1 MPEAAPDALR
11 SLSPLTSKPVLYLAN
26 VGEGDP
32 PVVPPALAEH
42 ADRAGARAAAVSAR
56 IEAELSELD
65 DGDEA
70 AAMREDL
77 GIGESGLQTV
87 VREAWKLLG
96 LIAFFTAGEGKEG
109 RAWAIERG
117 TLARPAA
124 GKIHTDIE
132 KGFVAAEVVRW
143 QDLVET
149 GGYAAAREQAKLRV
163 EGRDYEV
170 QDGDVITVRFTP

>member
-1 MPEAAPDALR
+1 M
-11 SLSPLTSKPVLYLAN
+11 
-26 VGEGDP
+26 
-32 PVVPPALAEH
+32 
-42 ADRAGARAAAVSAR
+42 SAR

-65 DGDEA
+65 DEEEA

-77 GIGESGLQTV
+77 GAGESGLATV

-96 LIAFFTAGEGKEG
+96 LITFFTAGEGKEG

-117 TLARPAA
+117 TPARRAA

-132 KGFVAAEVVRW
+132 KGFVAAEVVPW
-143 QDLVET
+143 DDLVQT
-149 GGYAAAREQAKLRV
+149 GGYAAAREQAKLRI